1 MKNNKITLSTYFYS
15 NLKVFL
21 PLIISDILSAISM
34 VIWSLFMKGLADV
47 AMQGSLNG
55 ITNLILLGTFF
66 LVFFFLI
73 NNFQCFYNR
82 KFIKNVNTQIKID
95 IFYAVLSKDINNF
108 NKKNSGK
115 YISILNNDIN
125 SIQENYF
132 SNIPV
137 ILENIITF
145 AVATIA
151 LFVYEPL
158 IAIVTLILSFIPLI
172 IPMII
177 GKKLSD
183 KQRIFFDFLEKYNAK
198 IKDIFNGFEVIKS
211 FNAENQTKTLY
222 NDLTNNV
229 EDSRYNVSKYQD
241 TSVIVQYTLNYIVGI
256 IQMIFSIY
264 LVLIGKI
271 TLGTFL
277 GTMQISNYVTNPI
290 REASRQLVKLKSTK
304 SLKLKIEEILNNS
317 NESNTAGNPLIKC
330 TPIEIHNLNFRY
342 DNEKLVLKNINF
354 KFEQGKK
361 YAIVGNSGSGKSTL
375 VKLIMKYYEEY
386 DGDITIGDQNIKNIN
401 KADLCDRFSIIHQR
415 IIMFDDTLRNNI
427 TMFKNYSNEEI
438 LKVINDSELQNL
450 MKSLPNGLD
459 SIIHES
465 GNNLSGG
472 EQQRISI
479 ARAFLKKTSVIIL
492 DEATANLDNEISSK
506 IENIIIEKN
515 DLTAIVVTHKL
526 IKKILMKYDCI
537 IVLNHGSIVEY
548 GTFDELINNKNYF
561 YSLYTINN

>member
-66 LVFFFLI
+66 LIFFFLI
-73 NNFQCFYNR
+73 NNFQCFCNR

-95 IFYAVLSKDINNF
+95 IFNAVLSKDINSF

-145 AVATIA
+145 TVATIA

-304 SLKLKIEEILNNS
+304 SIKLKIEEILNNS
-317 NESNTAGNPLIKC
+317 NESNTTGNPLIKC
-330 TPIEIHNLNFRY
+330 TPIEIHNLNFGY

-427 TMFKNYSNEEI
+427 TMFKNYNNEEI

-450 MKSLPNGLD
+450 IKSLPNGLD

-537 IVLNHGSIVEY
+537 IVLNHGNIVEY
-548 GTFDELINNKNYF
+548 GTFDKLINNKNYF